1 MPSPSASAR
10 SAASWAAENAT
21 IFSEIIRSAS
31 TAAFGAALANSMSRA
46 EITPCA
52 SHVKRTAS
60 IQLAQ
65 KSTMAVSDRCAAKS
79 EKTWKAR
86 EARNL
91 AGARSEEDGANYLKL
106 P

>member
-10 SAASWAAENAT
+10 SAASWAAEKAT

-31 TAAFGAALANSMSRA
+31 TAAFGAALVNSMSRA

-65 KSTMAVSDRCAAKS
+65 KSTMAVSDRSS
-79 EKTWKAR
+79 EVR

-91 AGARSEEDGANYLKL
+91 LGARSEEDEANFLKL
-106 P
+106 PRGVG